1 MKDPTADEARR
12 SRLRQLR
19 EAALTRHV
27 VSRLPPGFHGR
38 WTHRH
43 WAHASLLA
51 SIAVLAAVLV
61 PGMDH
66 AFAKTG
72 GTMPL
77 ASLALPLPQLSHPV
91 AKADGQWAVVNL
103 GKGESVNSLL
113 GSLGVSKAQIAQMM
127 KSPDARASLA
137 KLRPGSELSI
147 DAPGNGLLRAIRFQ
161 RGGDKVELSM
171 QDGGAVAA
179 KVLPQET
186 EVRTVVLSGTVGK
199 DLWAS
204 ARKAGLTRANVEE
217 MTDEIFKYDI
227 DFDSD
232 LSPGDRFSVVV
243 DQAWKN
249 GELVTTSGVLAAAFT
264 VDGELHT
271 GFRYMRDG
279 KPEYFSANGTSLK
292 RPFIRMPIP
301 YARLSSSFGN
311 RMHPILGRMRMHK
324 GVDYAASVGTP
335 IMAAGDARVK
345 YVGQQHGYGNVV
357 ELDHGRGQ
365 STFYA
370 HMSRF
375 AHIRPGQRIEQ
386 GTVIGYVGSTGLST
400 GPHLHYEF
408 RVNGVYRNPLT
419 VTMAPPPPLSGAMLV
434 AFRQQTQRAMAKI
447 RTVEKIIYPDMGG
460 DTMVASAAPT
470 QNKPARN

>member
-1 MKDPTADEARR
+1 MKDPIADAARH

-27 VSRLPPGFHGR
+27 VSRLPASFHGR

-51 SIAVLAAVLV
+51 SIVVLCAVLV

-66 AFAKTG
+66 AFART
-72 GTMPL
+72 TNMPL
-77 ASLALPLPQLSHPV
+77 ASLALPLPQVSQPV
-91 AKADGQWAVVNL
+91 PKANGQWAVVNL
-103 GKGESVNSLL
+103 RKGESVNALL

-127 KSPDARASLA
+127 KSSDARASLA

-171 QDGGAVAA
+171 KDDGAVAA
-179 KVLPQET
+179 KVLPQDT
-186 EVRTVVLSGTVGK
+186 EVRTVVLSGTVGD
-199 DLWAS
+199 DLWKS
-204 ARKAGLTRANVEE
+204 ANKAGLTRANVEE

-232 LSPGDRFSVVV
+232 LSPNDRFSVVV

-279 KPEYFSANGTSLK
+279 KPEYFSADGRSLK

-301 YARLSSSFGN
+301 YARLSSTFGN

-324 GVDYAASVGTP
+324 GVDYAASAGTP

-345 YVGQQHGYGNVV
+345 FVGQQHGYGNVV

-375 AHIRPGQRIEQ
+375 AHIRPGQHVDQ
-386 GTVIGYVGSTGLST
+386 GTVIGYVGSTGLAT

-419 VTMAPPPPLSGAMLV
+419 VTMAPPAPLSGAMLV

-447 RTVEKIIYPDMGG
+447 RTVEKIIYPDMDH
-460 DTMVASAAPT
+460 DTVVASTAPA
-470 QNKPARN
+470 QNKSARN

>member
-1 MKDPTADEARR
+1 MKDPIADAARH
-12 SRLRQLR
+12 SRVRQLR

-27 VSRLPPGFHGR
+27 VSHLPPGFHGR

-51 SIAVLAAVLV
+51 GIAVLCSVLV
-61 PGMDH
+61 PGMNH
-66 AFAKTG
+66 AMARAQP
-72 GTMPL
+72 MPL
-77 ASLALPLPQLSHPV
+77 ASLALPLPQLSSPV
-91 AKADGQWAVVNL
+91 QKANGQWAVVNL
-103 GKGESVNSLL
+103 RKGESVHALL
-113 GSLGVSKAQIAQMM
+113 DSLGVSKAQIAQMM
-127 KSPDARASLA
+127 KSPDARASLT
-137 KLRPGSELSI
+137 KLRPGAELSV

-171 QDGGAVAA
+171 KGDGDVSA
-179 KVLPQET
+179 KVLPQDT

-217 MTDEIFKYDI
+217 MTDQIFKYDI

-232 LSPGDRFSVVV
+232 LSSNDHFSVVV

-264 VDGELHT
+264 ADGELHT

-279 KPEYFSANGTSLK
+279 KPEYFSADGRSLK

-301 YARLSSSFGN
+301 YARLSSTFGN

-345 YVGQQHGYGNVV
+345 YVGQQRGYGNVV
-357 ELDHGRGQ
+357 ELDHGSGQ
-365 STFYA
+365 TTFYA

-375 AHIRPGQRIEQ
+375 AGIHPGQRIAQ

-419 VTMAPPPPLSGAMLV
+419 VTMAPPAPLSGTML
-434 AFRQQTQRAMAKI
+434 ADFRQQTQRAMAKI
-447 RTVEKIIYPDMGG
+447 RTVEKIIYPDMDR
-460 DTMVASAAPT
+460 DTVVASAAT
-470 QNKPARN
+470 KSGRG